1 MQERRFLRML
11 KDAGIPDIKQHLV
24 KGKLLKPLVQ
34 QYEEAL
40 SKLERTVKVTARGKS
55 SRKRGRS

>member
-1 MQERRFLRML
+1 ML
-11 KDAGIPDIKQHLV
+11 KDAGIPDIKQRLV